1 MTISTTNSR
10 NDYTASSSQT
20 TFAYTFP
27 VTAETDILVYQDG
40 TLKSLTTHYT
50 VSATPTGNV
59 VFGSGLDSGTKV
71 ALVRSVPLTQSADYV
86 ENDPFSAE
94 THEDALDRLT
104 IIAQQIDEEV
114 GRSLKLAAS
123 STTSNLTIPEPSAD
137 KYLAW
142 NSAADA
148 LENKDIAALGTVTV
162 PISIANGG
170 TGATS
175 AIAARTALGVNKGS
189 DIASANT
196 LTVGTDGNYFDITG
210 TTQINTLTVA
220 ANREFTFQFDGALV
234 LQHHASN
241 LDLPSEANITTAA
254 GDVASFFSTGANTV
268 QCVNYTRANG
278 TSVAAAS
285 SDLVDD
291 TSPQLGGALD
301 CQGNDI
307 TAAGTIKMTEQA
319 DAESDTAGAGQIWV
333 DTATPNRFMFTDDAG
348 TDFGIS
354 PTFISAEQTVATDT
368 ALNVSHGLG
377 AKPKEYTITLIC
389 KTADANYSVGDE
401 IMVNNISHNGSDQ
414 GYTSCCDA
422 TNVSILQG
430 EEIQAINKTGFDKS
444 GLDVSDWRWIV
455 RAWL

>member
-27 VTAETDILVYQDG
+27 VTAETDLLVYQDSV
-40 TLKSLTTHYT
+40 LKSLTTHYT

-71 ALVRSVPLTQSADYV
+71 AIVRSLPLTQSSDYV

-114 GRSLKLAAS
+114 GRSLKLAAP
-123 STTSNLTIPEPSAD
+123 STTTNLTIPEPSAD

-148 LENKDIAALGTVTV
+148 LENKDIAALGTVAI

-241 LDLPSEANITTAA
+241 LDLPGEANITTAA

-278 TSVAAAS
+278 ASVAAAS

-319 DAESDTAGAGQIWV
+319 NAEADTAGAGQIWV
-333 DTATPNRFMFTDDAG
+333 DTATPNRLMFTDDAG
-348 TDFGIS
+348 TDFGVS
-354 PTFISAEQTVATDT
+354 PNFISSEQTVAADT
-368 ALNVSHGLG
+368 GLNVSHGLG
-377 AKPKEYTITLIC
+377 AKPHKFTVSAIC
-389 KTADANYSVGDE
+389 KTGDANYSVNDE
-401 IMVNNISHNGSDQ
+401 IQVWAAMHDSGDAGIMA
-414 GYTSCCDA
+414 CCDA
-422 TNVSILQG
+422 TNVTVITGNVIKLV
-430 EEIQAINKTGFDKS
+430 NKTGFDAS
-444 GLDVSDWRWIV
+444 DMDVNDWRWIV

>member
-1 MTISTTNSR
+1 MAVNEALSALSTTSASNTPAGSDSIGTDLDDHLR
-10 NDYTASSSQT
+10 DIKKNIRFASNHPVQAAKITAYTVVATDHNTLLQVNATASAVTVTLLAAATAGDGFRVGVKRINSATDVTVDGNSSETIDGST
-20 TFAYTFP
+20 TS
-27 VTAETDILVYQDG
+27 V
-40 TLKSLTTHYT
+40 LKSLNQSEWY
-50 VSATPTGNV
+50 VCD
-59 VFGSGLDSGTKV
+59 GSNWHI
-71 ALVRSVPLTQSADYV
+71 
-86 ENDPFSAE
+86 ENDYKESN
-94 THEDALDRLT
+94 
-104 IIAQQIDEEV
+104 IA
-114 GRSLKLAAS
+114 
-123 STTSNLTIPEPSAD
+123 
-137 KYLAW
+137 
-142 NSAADA
+142 
-148 LENKDIAALGTVTV
+148 
-162 PISIANGG
+162 
-170 TGATS
+170 
-175 AIAARTALGVNKGS
+175 KGS

-210 TTQINTLTVA
+210 TTQINSFVVSP
-220 ANREFTFQFDGALV
+220 NREFTLQFDGALV
-234 LQHHASN
+234 LQHHSSN

-254 GDVASFFSTGANTV
+254 GDVASFFSTGSNTA

-278 TSVAAAS
+278 TSVVS
-285 SDLVDD
+285 GGDVVDD

-307 TAAGTIKMTEQA
+307 TAVGTIKLTEQA

-354 PTFISAEQTVATDT
+354 PTFISGEQTVATDT

-389 KTADANYSVGDE
+389 KTGDANYSSGDE

-422 TNVSILQG
+422 TNVSIIQG

-444 GLDVSDWRWIV
+444 GLTPSNWRWIV